1 MEEHEPES
9 LAQSTIK
16 SFAFDLNARMR
27 SYVTLKSHK
36 SSIHSNLKEEESE
49 KVG

>member
-1 MEEHEPES
+1 MEEHEPDS

-16 SFAFDLNARMR
+16 SFAFDLNARIR

-36 SSIHSNLKEEESE
+36 SSIHSNIKEKEPE